1 MKSAFLRP
9 IKLFILVLS
18 IFVLNACSLVDGNST
33 SLSIGLPRDLLSR
46 AGDITLE
53 EGPDLHVLAI
63 IRGKQTESHYETVSA
78 DSLERNDALITI
90 YNMPVGDTVTV
101 ELNIFNSDYWINGLS
116 NPLKIHRG
124 LNEVEIEL
132 KGLNADAQSE
142 CHTYRCTLWYNY
154 IGVNDQAGGGNL
166 KLYLDGFYEMTA
178 GGYSEEVISKGT
190 WKGRPSS
197 EGGQVYLTEYMYK
210 PIIPP
215 EIEWPAMVYPSEET
229 VICTEPNVYEL
240 LADEYGWFKFVT
252 KSGVSV
258 SGSFQN

>member
-1 MKSAFLRP
+1 MKSTFLRP

-63 IRGKQTESHYETVSA
+63 IRGKQTESYYETLSA

-101 ELNIFNSDYWINGLS
+101 ELNIFSSEGYWICNGHS
-116 NPLKIHRG
+116 NPFTINRG

-132 KGLNADAQSE
+132 KGLNADAGRF
-142 CHTYRCTLWYNY
+142 TYYCYMY
-154 IGVNDQAGGGNL
+154 YDGVGVYEPGGMGCL
-166 KLYLDGFYEMTA
+166 LLDSDGFYELMDGT
-178 GGYSEEVISKGT
+178 YSNSISKGT
-190 WKGRPSS
+190 WKGNPSPD
-197 EGGQVYLTEYMYK
+197 GGLVYLTEYMYT
-210 PIIPP
+210 PIGEKTSQI
-215 EIEWPAMVYPSEET
+215 AFLSNET

-240 LADEYGWFKFVT
+240 LADEYGGFEFVT

-258 SGSFQN
+258 GGGFYY

>member
-18 IFVLNACSLVDGNST
+18 IFVFNSCSPVDGNST

-53 EGPDLHVLAI
+53 EGSDLHVLAI
-63 IRGKQTESHYETVSA
+63 IRGKQTESYYDTLSE

-101 ELNIFNSDYWINGLS
+101 ELNIFSSEGYWINGLS

-132 KGLNADAQSE
+132 KGLNADEQSG
-142 CHTYRCTLWYNY
+142 CHTYSCTLWYNS
-154 IGVNDQAGGGNL
+154 IGVNDQAGWGNL
-166 KLYLDGFYEMTA
+166 KLSLDGFYELTA
-178 GGYSEEVISKGT
+178 GYSGEVISKGT
-190 WKGRPSS
+190 WKGSPSFD
-197 EGGQVYLTEYMYK
+197 GGQVYLTEYMYK

-215 EIEWPAMVYPSEET
+215 EIEWPAMVYLSEET
-229 VICTEPNVYEL
+229 IICTEPNVYEL
-240 LADEYGWFKFVT
+240 LANEYGWFEFIT